1 MKSKI
6 IIISGI
12 IILLCYSACDKE
24 LVEIELT
31 LNEKLNFDDSE
42 YWASIK
48 ELFELKSSPNII
60 TDSLIQYHDTLKSF
74 YLADNFQPVFIKSF
88 EESSFIDSLLTMF
101 DNAGEH
107 GLNPEQYHNKLI
119 GKEFNKSLD
128 SLEYPYRY
136 IHLANT
142 ELLVCDAIL
151 KYSYHLRY
159 GITNPKKVFPNDY
172 FLPVVDSSK
181 RDLFEPLHQKNI
193 IKYLNAIPPKSKR
206 YKDLQ
211 KALKRYESYKNFEW
225 PSIPFQ
231 NKKIET
237 GDKDTLLTPIIN
249 RLVILGFIN
258 TSKNKILDFTTYD
271 SLVTSAVKHF
281 QRLNGLNDDGVI
293 GKNTIDKLNV
303 TPQEYIEKIKLNLE
317 RFRWNNYS
325 DSTRY
330 VLVNIPDFRL
340 FIYENGKEIF
350 TSKVCVGRRRPSN
363 YNKRLEKFK
372 KTKHWEDIPDDWQT
386 PITSG
391 ELSYIVLNPTWSV
404 PESIIREEIFQK
416 VSEDSNY
423 LADHNF
429 RVYSDTAEVDPSK
442 VTLDELSAEDI
453 QYKIVQGPGAGNA
466 LGKIKFI
473 FYNRFGIYLHDTPTR
488 QPFKYSNRAVS
499 HGCIRVENPMP
510 MAAFLLEDHPKWN
523 IDFLKI
529 EIGQKV
535 EDKSKIAEYKKIRD
549 KLRKEVKDEK
559 TTEVYL
565 SRKVP
570 LFIDYFTAWVDENGE
585 INFRE
590 DVYGKDKILMDY
602 LLTSTQF
609 KLSYSA
615 GIF

>member
-12 IILLCYSACDKE
+12 IILPFFSACEKE
-24 LVEIELT
+24 PVKIEPT
-31 LNEKLNFDDSE
+31 LNEKLKFNDSE
-42 YWASIK
+42 YKSAIK
-48 ELFELKSSPNII
+48 ELLTGKSSPNII
-60 TDSLIQYHDTLKSF
+60 TDSLIHYYDTLKTF
-74 YLADNFQPVFIKSF
+74 YLADNFQPLFVKSF
-88 EESSFIDSLLTMF
+88 EERSFIDSLLTIL

-107 GLNPEQYHNKLI
+107 GLNPEQYHNRLI
-119 GKEFNKSLD
+119 GKEYGESID
-128 SLEYPYRY
+128 SLQYSSRY
-136 IHLANT
+136 FHLANT
-142 ELLVCDAIL
+142 ELMVCDAVL

-181 RDLFEPLHQKNI
+181 RDLFEPLQQKNI
-193 IKYLNAIPPKSKR
+193 IEYLYAIQPKSKR

-211 KALKRYESYKNFEW
+211 KALKRYESLKNFEW
-225 PSIPFQ
+225 RTIPFQ

-237 GDKDTLLTPIIN
+237 GDKDSSLTLIIN
-249 RLVILGFIN
+249 RLMILGFIN

-271 SLVTSAVKHF
+271 SLVTSAIKHF

-303 TPQEYIEKIKLNLE
+303 TPKEYIEKIKLNLE

-325 DSTRY
+325 DSSRY

-340 FIYENGKEIF
+340 FIYEDGKEIF
-350 TSKVCVGRRRPSN
+350 TSKVCVGRRRPSS

-372 KTKHWEDIPDDWQT
+372 KTKHWEDKPDDWQT
-386 PITSG
+386 PVTSG
-391 ELSYIVLNPTWSV
+391 ELSYIVLNPTWNV

-423 LADHNF
+423 FADHNF

-442 VTLDELSAEDI
+442 VTLDDLSAKDI

-488 QPFKYSNRAVS
+488 QPFNYSNRAVS

-510 MAAFLLEDHPKWN
+510 LAEFLLKDHPKWN
-523 IDFLKI
+523 IEFLKV

-535 EDKSKIAEYKKIRD
+535 EDKSKVAEYKKIRS
-549 KLRKEVKDEK
+549 KLRNEKEDEK
-559 TTEVYL
+559 TTEVHL
-565 SRKVP
+565 SKKVP
-570 LFIDYFTAWVDENGE
+570 LFIDYYTAWVDENGE
-585 INFRE
+585 INFRD
-590 DVYGKDKILMDY
+590 DVYNMDKILEEY
-602 LLTSTQF
+602 LTANHLN
-609 KLSYSA
+609 
-615 GIF
+615 